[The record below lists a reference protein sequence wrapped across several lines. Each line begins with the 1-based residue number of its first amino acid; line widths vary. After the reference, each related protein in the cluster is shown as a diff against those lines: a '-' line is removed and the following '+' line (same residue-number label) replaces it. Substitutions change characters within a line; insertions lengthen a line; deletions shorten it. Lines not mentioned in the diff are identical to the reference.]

1 VAQTSIARNPTE
13 AMLMAQQ
20 MGFPVAMK
28 INSPQVTHKSDVG
41 GVRLGLSNGQ
51 VVRAAY
57 SGMMSEVHKHVPDAT
72 LDGVV
77 IEPMVSRPHA
87 REVLKTNLKVLHLVE
102 GLGFHIEPHPDDDA
116 IKRVTR
122 VL

>member
-1 VAQTSIARNPTE
+1 
-13 AMLMAQQ
+13 
-20 MGFPVAMK
+20 
-28 INSPQVTHKSDVG
+28 
-41 GVRLGLSNGQ
+41 

-87 REVLKTNLKVLHLVE
+87 REVLVGVVTDPVLGPVIAFGAGGVDVE
-102 GLGFHIEPHPDDDA
+102 AFQDRAVSLPP
-116 IKRVTR
+116 
-122 VL
+122 